1 MAMKRVK
8 KRKPKKALIVL
19 IIIFAL
25 VLVGVGSY
33 FLFFQQDKVT
43 EAKVVSKIPAYGYTL
58 KNNKSNA
65 YKKLFQELKDVL
77 DHKNVNEEDYVRTIS
92 KMFIVDFFSLGDHIA
107 KTDVGGVDFVHPD
120 ILDNFLINAED
131 TIYRYVESDIYKQRK
146 QSLPIVDEVKVN
158 DIETKSFTYQDT
170 TDEDALYVQVSWT
183 YQDTKIAK
191 DYQNEATLVYVHDG
205 KKLVL
210 VELLNDLEEDEEEE
224 E

>member
-43 EAKVVSKIPAYGYTL
+43 DAKVVSKIPAYGYTL

-131 TIYRYVESDIYKQRK
+131 TIYRYVESNIYKQRK
-146 QSLPIVDEVKVN
+146 QSLPIVDQVKVN

-170 TDEDALYVQVSWT
+170 TDEDALYVQISWT